1 MPLVS
6 VPAIYDG
13 RHVRLLEAAPVHGPY
28 RVLVTFVEPERNQ
41 AEPRNHRQKFED
53 LKGIWHG
60 IDLTF
65 EDIQTAEYK
74 PSEDLL

>member
-13 RHVRLLEAAPVHGPY
+13 QQVWLLEAAPVHGPY
-28 RVLVTFVEPERNQ
+28 RVLVTFVEPEPNEVE
-41 AEPRNHRQKFED
+41 ASNHPQKFEE
-53 LKGIWHG
+53 LKGIWRG
-60 IDLTF
+60 IDLSL

-74 PSEDLL
+74 VPQDLL